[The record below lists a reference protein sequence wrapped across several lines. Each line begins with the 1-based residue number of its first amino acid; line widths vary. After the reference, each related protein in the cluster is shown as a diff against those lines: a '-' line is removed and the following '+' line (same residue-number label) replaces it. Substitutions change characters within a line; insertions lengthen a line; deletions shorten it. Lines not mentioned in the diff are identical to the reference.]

1 MFSDQN
7 VLVVTICILVGLLI
21 WGRWR
26 YDAVTLVA
34 LAALVLF
41 EVIPINSAFSGFGH
55 PAVIIV
61 ALVLLISRGL
71 QESGFVGLIG
81 GQLSK
86 IPLSENQFLL
96 VILVTA
102 AALSSFMNNIGAMAI
117 LLPVT
122 IAVCQQNNWNPPKFL
137 MPLAFASIL
146 GGMNTMI
153 GTPPNIIISQ
163 YRETYTGTS
172 FNFFDFSFVGVAVS
186 LLGVV
191 FIALLGYRLVKV
203 RQEAGD
209 EIKLIDLKN
218 YLFEVR
224 VKKDSKAI
232 GKRLS
237 EIKKVAG
244 PETEVLGIVNES
256 GAVSKVSMVTK
267 FAHNQVLVI
276 KTSPDDISRLQSDLD
291 LEISE
296 DLNTIKESD
305 LEEIEVMVTAS
316 SRLIGRKQ
324 EFLKRLASEDLAL
337 LGLWRQGAKFRTRLS
352 REIFRVGDVLLLGVR
367 SIDEEGVKE
376 RIKHLGLMP
385 LMQREMQVIPSR
397 SRLLKSIIFFV
408 TFLLLAAFNVINI
421 VIAFLLCVLA
431 FIGVKVLNGNLYR
444 SIEWPV
450 IVMLAAMIPIG
461 QALETTGISNNIA
474 MFISGYTEAL
484 PVYMIILLILVVTMF
499 VSDIINNAATAII
512 MAPIA
517 ANIASQLGAPV
528 EPFLMAVAVGAS
540 CAFLSPIGHQCNT
553 LVMAPGGYK
562 FGDYWRLG
570 LPLEIVIAAISVP
583 MIMYV
588 WF

>member
-7 VLVVTICILVGLLI
+7 VLVVTICVLVGLLI

-86 IPLSENQFLL
+86 IPFSENQFLL

-191 FIALLGYRLVKV
+191 FIAFLGYRLVKV

>member
-7 VLVVTICILVGLLI
+7 VLVVTICVLVGLLI

-122 IAVCQQNNWNPPKFL
+122 IAVCQQNSWNPPKFL

-191 FIALLGYRLVKV
+191 FIAFLGYRLVKV

>member
-1 MFSDQN
+1 
-7 VLVVTICILVGLLI
+7 LVGLLI

-34 LAALVLF
+34 LATLVLF
-41 EVIPINSAFSGFGH
+41 DVIPINSAFSGFGH

-191 FIALLGYRLVKV
+191 FIAFLGYRLVKV